1 MPKKKI
7 AISIDPELYAW
18 LQHEV
23 NSEER
28 TFASMSHA
36 IEYCIAYLK
45 KDREFELA
53 ERGKKNK
60 QHARGFS

>member
-1 MPKKKI
+1 MVKKKI
-7 AISIDPELYAW
+7 AISIDQELYDW
-18 LQHEV
+18 LRRQV
-23 NSEER
+23 DSDER

-53 ERGKKNK
+53 KKPK
-60 QHARGFS
+60 KPH

>member
-1 MPKKKI
+1 MSKRKI
-7 AISIDPELYAW
+7 TISIDPELYDW

-23 NSEER
+23 DSDER
-28 TFASMSHA
+28 TFASISHA

-53 ERGKKNK
+53 KKGKK
-60 QHARGFS
+60 

>member
-1 MPKKKI
+1 
-7 AISIDPELYAW
+7 
-18 LQHEV
+18 
-23 NSEER
+23 
-28 TFASMSHA
+28 MSHA